1 MPLAAVLLCGG
12 RSARMGR
19 PKGLL
24 PWRGTTLLEHL
35 LGEMTPV
42 AAPIVLATSRDLELP
57 AAVLEGSRTPSP
69 RWSIVADETSFEGP
83 LAGLITGFSELPESC
98 DVGFL
103 AACDLPFLSGPIL
116 ARFAE
121 RLQGQAAAVVTHEGR
136 RHPLA
141 AVYRR
146 DVLPVARGLWS
157 QGERSLQAL
166 LDRLDVRAL
175 TADDFAD
182 LDPELRFLRNI
193 NTPEEYAA
201 ALREDAVTRHAAQG

>member
-1 MPLAAVLLCGG
+1 
-12 RSARMGR
+12 MGR
-19 PKGLL
+19 PKGQL

-35 LGEMTPV
+35 LEEMTSV

-57 AAVLEGSRTPSP
+57 TAVLEASRAPSP
-69 RWSIVADETSFEGP
+69 RWSIAQDETSFEGP
-83 LAGLITGFSELPESC
+83 LSGLITGFSELPERC
-98 DVGFL
+98 DAVFL

-121 RLQGQAAAVVTHEGR
+121 RLEGHAAAVVTHAGR

-146 DVLPVARGLWS
+146 DVHPVARGLWS
-157 QGERSLQAL
+157 QGARSLQAL
-166 LDRLDVRAL
+166 LDRLDVRGM
-175 TADDFAD
+175 TTDDFAD

-201 ALREDAVTRHAAQG
+201 ALREDSVTRHEAQG